1 MSNERDAAVERVL
14 NDLRVLLT
22 RRVETGCPCGRAERY
37 TVPQGEVL
45 AEAKTVGCAEIEI
58 RRRQLGRARL
68 HLEIASEQLDR
79 AFDHVDTLGDR
90 MGF

>member
-22 RRVETGCPCGRAERY
+22 RRAETGCPCGRAERY

-45 AEAKTVGCAEIEI
+45 AKLVEARTFAE
-58 RRRQLGRARL
+58 LAL
-68 HLEIASEQLDR
+68 STADR
-79 AFDHVDTLGDR
+79 ALEAIEAVTDAASTR
-90 MGF
+90 PIMTRPQ

>member
-22 RRVETGCPCGRAERY
+22 RSAETGCPCGRAERY

-45 AEAKTVGCAEIEI
+45 AEARAFSAGDLE
-58 RRRQLGRARL
+58 RRQTVRFARAKA
-68 HLEIASEQLDR
+68 HLEAAAVGLDRAIEQLDLIEQ
-79 AFDHVDTLGDR
+79 HG
-90 MGF
+90 